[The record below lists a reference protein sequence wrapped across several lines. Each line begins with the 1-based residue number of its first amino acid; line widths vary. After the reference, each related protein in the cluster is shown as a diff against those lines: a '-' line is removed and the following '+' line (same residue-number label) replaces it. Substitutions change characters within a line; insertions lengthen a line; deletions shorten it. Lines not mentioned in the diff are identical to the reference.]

1 MPLSGND
8 HPPLLKLPEGIF
20 RDIDPP
26 RADGNMLEQLALL
39 LAGHLVLQ
47 RERADCRI
55 AGVVIAALRYLG
67 G

>member
-39 LAGHLVLQ
+39 LAGHLS
-47 RERADCRI
+47 I
-55 AGVVIAALRYLG
+55 ATGAC
-67 G
+67 